1 MVETDDITI
10 YYSVEPQTSEI
21 ARVANDQREEIED
34 ILKKP
39 FLPSSSL
46 ANKENLNVIT
56 QKKIQV
62 NLLELL
68 HRIEMEMICF
78 LIRLKMEN
86 STSLSAEMHKN
97 KWHFS

>member
-1 MVETDDITI
+1 METDDITI
-10 YYSVEPQTSEI
+10 YYSVEPQKSGI

-56 QKKIQV
+56 TKKIAV
-62 NLLELL
+62 NCLEFLHANKNSLLLML
-68 HRIEMEMICF
+68 G
-78 LIRLKMEN
+78 
-86 STSLSAEMHKN
+86 
-97 KWHFS
+97 

>member
-56 QKKIQV
+56 EKKIQV
-62 NLLELL
+62 NLLEFLHTNTDSLL
-68 HRIEMEMICF
+68 

-86 STSLSAEMHKN
+86 SKSLSAEMHKN
-97 KWHFS
+97 KMAF

>member
-21 ARVANDQREEIED
+21 ARIANDQREEIED

-56 QKKIQV
+56 TKKIQV
-62 NLLELL
+62 NLFEFLHTNRNSLL
-68 HRIEMEMICF
+68 
-78 LIRLKMEN
+78 LILG
-86 STSLSAEMHKN
+86 
-97 KWHFS
+97 

>member
-46 ANKENLNVIT
+46 PNKENLNVIT
-56 QKKIQV
+56 EKKIQV
-62 NLLELL
+62 NLLEFLHTNSDSLL
-68 HRIEMEMICF
+68 

-86 STSLSAEMHKN
+86 SKSLSAEMHKN
-97 KWHFS
+97 KMAF